1 MRSLVLCAPV
11 ALALAVSACATAP
24 GTSPTYGERLQA
36 LADSC
41 RERGGILVSRPDGR
55 MTGQPETDHVCNI
68 SGGGTRI
75 PRD

>member
-1 MRSLVLCAPV
+1 MRSLILCTPV
-11 ALALAVSACATAP
+11 AAALALTACATAP
-24 GTSPTYGERLQA
+24 GASPTYTERLQA

-68 SGGGTRI
+68 SGGATRL
-75 PRD
+75 PGN

>member
-1 MRSLVLCAPV
+1 MRTLSLLAP
-11 ALALAVSACATAP
+11 ATAFLALSACATGP
-24 GTSPTYGERLQA
+24 GTSLTYGERLQA

-68 SGGGTRI
+68 SGGATRI
-75 PRD
+75 PHN